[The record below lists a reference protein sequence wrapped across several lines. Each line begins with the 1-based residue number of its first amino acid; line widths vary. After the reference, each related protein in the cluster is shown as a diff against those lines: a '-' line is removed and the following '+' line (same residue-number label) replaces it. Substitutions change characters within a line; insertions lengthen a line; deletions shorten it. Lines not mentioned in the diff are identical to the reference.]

1 MAILLESGARP
12 YGSKSG
18 VVISMVLHGG
28 LIAAAVYATSKVV
41 LPPREKIEEH
51 AILYVASPPPPPVHI
66 APEPLPEVKTP
77 PKAKAPAEPKR
88 VQAPRP
94 RAAQP
99 APVAQPKVPSTPAL
113 VAPTRVALSLPA
125 VDLNAAPTI
134 GDVVAPAITD
144 AIKSSGIPTG
154 GSVKSSDDEIG
165 GRSKGGLGSGSAG
178 RAYDVNQVERAV
190 QVRSAAEPRYPDA
203 LKSVG
208 VEGVV
213 SMQFI
218 VSADGKVEPGSIKVI
233 STPHKLFADAVRTA
247 LVNTRYRPAE
257 TGGRSVRQLV
267 EQNFTF
273 RIEK

>member
-12 YGSKSG
+12 YGSKG
-18 VVISMVLHGG
+18 GIVISMVLHGG

-66 APEPLPEVKTP
+66 APEPLPVVKTP

-257 TGGRSVRQLV
+257 AGGRSVRQLV

>member
-1 MAILLESGARP
+1 MAMLLESGARP
-12 YGSKSG
+12 YGSKRG

-28 LIAAAVYATSKVV
+28 LIAAAVYGTSQVV

-77 PKAKAPAEPKR
+77 PKPKAEPKR
-88 VQAPRP
+88 VQAPR
-94 RAAQP
+94 QP

-113 VAPTRVALSLPA
+113 VAPTKVALSLPP
-125 VDLNAAPTI
+125 VDLSAAPTI
-134 GDVVAPAITD
+134 SDVVAPSIKD
-144 AIKSSGIPTG
+144 VIKSSGLPTG
-154 GSVKSSDDEIG
+154 GSVRNSNDEIG
-165 GRSKGGLGSGSAG
+165 GRTKGGLGSGSSG
-178 RAYDVNQVERAV
+178 RAYEANQVERAV
-190 QVRSAAEPRYPDA
+190 QVQRAAEPRYPDA

-208 VEGVV
+208 VEGIV

-247 LVNTRYRPAE
+247 LLNTRYRAAQA
-257 TGGRSVRQLV
+257 GGRSVRQLV

-273 RIEK
+273 RLEK